1 MAYRHRKEI
10 QDKFNM
16 ERSNPMITVSPKPKR
31 VYHYNLT
38 SSTQEDF
45 DNMVQLNR
53 SKKHL
58 TQLDPLLRSL
68 GQLTSTNVLTV
79 KGYYNVRGSDVQNLR
94 MKVLKMS
101 KVLNISV
108 ETTFSKDK
116 QALLVR
122 LKRDWP
128 VGVDI
133 SIGA

>member
-10 QDKFNM
+10 QEKFNM

-45 DNMVQLNR
+45 DKMVQLNR

-58 TQLDPLLRSL
+58 TQLDPLMRSL
-68 GQLTSTNVLTV
+68 GQLTPANVLTI
-79 KGYYNVRGSDVQNLR
+79 KGYYDVNGVNVQNLR
-94 MKVLKMS
+94 MKLLKMAR
-101 KVLNISV
+101 KLNISV

-133 SIGA
+133 SIGV

>member
-1 MAYRHRKEI
+1 
-10 QDKFNM
+10 M
-16 ERSNPMITVSPKPKR
+16 ERSNPMITVSPKPKK

-45 DNMVQLNR
+45 DNLVQVNR

-68 GQLTSTNVLTV
+68 GQLTPTNVLTI
-79 KGYYNVRGSDVQNLR
+79 KGYYDVKGVGVQNLR
-94 MKVLKMS
+94 MKILKMA
-101 KVLNISV
+101 KGLNIVV

-122 LKRDWP
+122 IKRNWP

-133 SIGA
+133 NIGA

>member
-10 QDKFNM
+10 QDKSNM
-16 ERSNPMITVSPKPKR
+16 ERSNPMITVIPKPKK

-45 DNMVQLNR
+45 DNLIQVNR

-58 TQLDPLLRSL
+58 TQLDPLPRSL
-68 GQLTSTNVLTV
+68 GQLTPTNVLTI
-79 KGYYNVRGSDVQNLR
+79 KGYYDVKGVGVQNLR
-94 MKVLKMS
+94 MKILKMA
-101 KVLNISV
+101 KGLNIVV

-122 LKRDWP
+122 IKRDWP
-128 VGVDI
+128 IGVAI
-133 SIGA
+133 NIGE

>member
-10 QDKFNM
+10 QDKSNM
-16 ERSNPMITVSPKPKR
+16 ERSNPMITVSPKPKK

-45 DNMVQLNR
+45 DNLVQVNR

-68 GQLTSTNVLTV
+68 GQLTPTNVLTI
-79 KGYYNVRGSDVQNLR
+79 KGYYDVKGVGVQNLR
-94 MKVLKMS
+94 MKILKMA
-101 KVLNISV
+101 KGLNIVV

-122 LKRDWP
+122 IKRNWP

-133 SIGA
+133 NIGA